1 MPNQS
6 IIFTKSRFNGR
17 KQLIPISTG
26 SSTRCTVCKQ
36 YLHKHSSDGNC
47 PMSDL
52 SSFSADIARL
62 DGIDMSLYRY
72 IIKSNISYTDLKL
85 TYVTNYVSELIYILE
100 VLEYNK
106 ANDNY
111 INSITVNTGDTIVI
125 F

>member
-26 SSTRCTVCKQ
+26 SSTKCTICKQ
-36 YLHKHSSDGNC
+36 YLHKHSIDGRC

-52 SSFSADIARL
+52 SSFSADMANL
-62 DGIDMSLYRY
+62 DDIDMSMYRY
-72 IIKSNISYTDLKL
+72 IIKSTINHTDLIL
-85 TYVTNYVSELIYILE
+85 TYVTNYIEELIYIIE

-106 ANDNY
+106 VYDNY
-111 INSITVNTGDTIVI
+111 INSIVVNTGDTIVT